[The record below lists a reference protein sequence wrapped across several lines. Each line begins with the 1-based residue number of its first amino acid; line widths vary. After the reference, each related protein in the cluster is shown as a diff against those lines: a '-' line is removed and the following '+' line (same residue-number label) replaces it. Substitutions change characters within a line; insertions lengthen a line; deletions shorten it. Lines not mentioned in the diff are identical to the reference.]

1 VDQERLEDAQ
11 TRHPSGLDGEQ
22 AARRRIRNR
31 WAAVAAVL
39 AGVILLTA
47 LFAFGL
53 RRDPTALDDV
63 LVGRQAPR
71 FDLPTLAG
79 SGTVDLDDLR
89 GQLVV
94 VNFWASW
101 CVPCRQEHSALD
113 AAWDRYRDR
122 GVVVVG
128 ILYNDRPANG
138 MAFVEELGG
147 DWPVV
152 DDPDSGTALAYGVYG
167 VPETFFIAPDGRVA
181 FRHIGAVDY
190 ELLTERI
197 EPLLREEATAA

>member
-1 VDQERLEDAQ
+1 VDQERLEDSV
-11 TRHPSGLDGEQ
+11 TRHPSGLDGEA
-22 AARRRIRNR
+22 AARRRLRNR
-31 WAAVAAVL
+31 WIAVSAVL
-39 AGVILLTA
+39 AAVVLLTA

-53 RRDPTALDDV
+53 RRNPAALDDV
-63 LVGRQAPR
+63 LVGRQAPG

-79 SGTVDLDDLR
+79 GGTVNLDDLR
-89 GQLVV
+89 GQVVV

-128 ILYNDRPANG
+128 VLYNDRPANG
-138 MAFVEELGG
+138 RAFVEELGG

-152 DDPDSGTALAYGVYG
+152 DDPDSATALAYGVYG

-181 FRHIGAVDY
+181 HRHIGAVDY